1 VNSIITDKQLTQFIQ
16 RTEEAADAYVRG
28 DMDDYLRLVHH
39 ARGFTLLA
47 PYGGP
52 ATRHED
58 RATEIR
64 SSAALFH
71 SGEARLEHVETHA
84 WGDTVVLAMIER
96 QHGEI
101 GDSPDQEWPLR
112 VTHVYR
118 RDGPIG
124 SWCTVTLIHSS
135 ARSGSRCWPRWRNTQ
150 LISRLMERRGY
161 RGPRLRVVV
170 LALVRPM
177 PRG

>member
-1 VNSIITDKQLTQFIQ
+1 LRRPQRLARCEKRGEYCSNSIITDKQLTQFIQ

-118 RDGPIG
+118 RDGSDWQLVHRHADPLVRTIG
-124 SWCTVTLIHSS
+124 L
-135 ARSGSRCWPRWRNTQ
+135 
-150 LISRLMERRGY
+150 E
-161 RGPRLRVVV
+161 V
-170 LALVRPM
+170 LASLAQHSVD
-177 PRG
+177 

>member
-1 VNSIITDKQLTQFIQ
+1 VNSIITDKQLTQFVQ

-39 ARGFTLLA
+39 ANGFTLLA

-52 ATRHED
+52 ASRHED

-64 SSAALFH
+64 SSDALFH
-71 SGEARLEHVETHA
+71 SGEARLEQVETHA

-96 QHGEI
+96 QHGKI
-101 GDSPDQEWPLR
+101 GDSPDQEWTLR

-118 RDGPIG
+118 RDG
-124 SWCTVTLIHSS
+124 SDW
-135 ARSGSRCWPRWRNTQ
+135 Q
-150 LISRLMERRGY
+150 LVHRHAD
-161 RGPRLRVVV
+161 P
-170 LALVRPM
+170 LVRAIGLEELASLAQPSVD
-177 PRG
+177 